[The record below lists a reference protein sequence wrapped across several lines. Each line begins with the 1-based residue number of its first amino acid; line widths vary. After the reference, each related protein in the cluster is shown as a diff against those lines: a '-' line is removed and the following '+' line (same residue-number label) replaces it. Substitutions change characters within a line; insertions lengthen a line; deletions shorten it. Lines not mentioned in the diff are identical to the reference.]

1 VTRLGAFTALLE
13 VVGEYAMAPL
23 LGQVVEELW
32 ASCEESKELMVAR
45 LEVRLASGFR
55 MAAEFDLTG
64 LAGL

>member
-1 VTRLGAFTALLE
+1 
-13 VVGEYAMAPL
+13 MAPL